1 MKFRVTGFFRI
12 PCCLATLLIAG
23 SAYAETVASPRAAS
37 NVINVSSPRAES
49 NRVVRASGTNQN
61 NTAATVS
68 GRSSSDT
75 VARGTTRRTVTNTST
90 VSRSAMPVH
99 ARTGAATARSGT
111 IRKNSSAGAG
121 VSRAATSRAASS
133 NVVRS
138 ATHNLASMARAASN
152 QSVVGASRSSMARAT
167 AVFSD
172 VSKIGGGYA
181 TCRDAYATC
190 MDQFC
195 ANANDTYRRCICSSK
210 YTDIRNTESA
220 IDQAL
225 SMLTQF
231 ENNDLTAV
239 TLSAEEVSAM
249 YSATEGEMA
258 IKNDTSAAAQM
269 LTEISD
275 LLAGRTT
282 ASSNTTSTNNS
293 TTSLGILTVDFTSD
307 LDDIWSNTGNSI
319 FNTTTDTGVDLSTL
333 EGQAL
338 YNQVNT
344 QCLELVADS
353 CENDAVLTMARSAYS
368 IMITQDCNTYQ
379 KRVDA
384 QKESLENTV
393 RTAEKYLRE
402 ARLEEY
408 RAHNSADVNE
418 CITAVR
424 SAILS
429 DVACGPNFE
438 KCMDYTGAYIN
449 STTGDAIYS
458 PRLFELADVVVLPGV
473 NSSGAGDIL
482 GENPE
487 FNAFLD
493 EKRMYAESA
502 LDTCRDM
509 ADIVWQEFKRQA
521 IIEIAQAQ
529 DEKIEEVKMSC
540 VSTMAECYD
549 TQTGALQDFDNTTS
563 QYTGAISA
571 YAAREM
577 CADQVIACA
586 SLYGNTSGC
595 EFDGNGRLTAGNND
609 GSTFMGAAASERC
622 GLTALLKFVD
632 TVDTVRVSEGCET
645 ALENYLTDICTPE
658 SGSRGYPWNCINL
671 LRGQNGD
678 RGNDTLWGVATNF
691 AQQNCSL
698 GSNTTGLPTAIQTTI
713 ENVIDDISEEI
724 EFQLAQ
730 VCEADLGGLWLAPG
744 TVTYK
749 ETDVKNLTT
758 FYSTVYGGN
767 TGTAQ
772 DDAAWGRCVENT
784 TKVQCLAYNVAGEDP
799 VATYDQTRDEC
810 VFSEDWYQGQCE
822 NVLGGYY
829 EFSECYVPESV
840 Q

>member
-1 MKFRVTGFFRI
+1 MKFRVTVFFRI

-61 NTAATVS
+61 STAATAS

-231 ENNDLTAV
+231 ENNNLTAV

-458 PRLFELADVVVLPGV
+458 PRLFELADVIVLPGV

-502 LDTCRDM
+502 
-509 ADIVWQEFKRQA
+509 
-521 IIEIAQAQ
+521 
-529 DEKIEEVKMSC
+529 
-540 VSTMAECYD
+540 
-549 TQTGALQDFDNTTS
+549 
-563 QYTGAISA
+563 
-571 YAAREM
+571 
-577 CADQVIACA
+577 
-586 SLYGNTSGC
+586 
-595 EFDGNGRLTAGNND
+595 
-609 GSTFMGAAASERC
+609 
-622 GLTALLKFVD
+622 
-632 TVDTVRVSEGCET
+632 
-645 ALENYLTDICTPE
+645 
-658 SGSRGYPWNCINL
+658 
-671 LRGQNGD
+671 
-678 RGNDTLWGVATNF
+678 
-691 AQQNCSL
+691 
-698 GSNTTGLPTAIQTTI
+698 
-713 ENVIDDISEEI
+713 
-724 EFQLAQ
+724 
-730 VCEADLGGLWLAPG
+730 
-744 TVTYK
+744 
-749 ETDVKNLTT
+749 
-758 FYSTVYGGN
+758 
-767 TGTAQ
+767 
-772 DDAAWGRCVENT
+772 
-784 TKVQCLAYNVAGEDP
+784 
-799 VATYDQTRDEC
+799 
-810 VFSEDWYQGQCE
+810 
-822 NVLGGYY
+822 GGY
-829 EFSECYVPESV
+829 CMARI
-840 Q
+840 